1 MLMKVTGTFIFFPM
15 LATTLII
22 RLSEPLPQYFFFNT
36 GFVSLKHLSPS
47 VLFQSSL
54 LLKKE
59 NSMIFKR
66 LQVASTVVKGEY
78 LVHNVQFK
86 K

>member
-1 MLMKVTGTFIFFPM
+1 
-15 LATTLII
+15 
-22 RLSEPLPQYFFFNT
+22 
-36 GFVSLKHLSPS
+36 LKHLSPS

-59 NSMIFKR
+59 NNMIFKR

>member
-1 MLMKVTGTFIFFPM
+1 MKVTGTFIFFPM

-54 LLKKE
+54 LLEKKKKQYDFQAVTGSI
-59 NSMIFKR
+59 NCGQGGIS
-66 LQVASTVVKGEY
+66 STQCAV
-78 LVHNVQFK
+78 
-86 K
+86 

>member
-1 MLMKVTGTFIFFPM
+1 MKVTGTFIFFPM

-54 LLKKE
+54 LLREKKQHDFQAVTGSL
-59 NSMIFKR
+59 NCGQGGIS
-66 LQVASTVVKGEY
+66 STQCAV
-78 LVHNVQFK
+78 
-86 K
+86 